1 MGKSKSIPQIVL
13 FIVTMSIEDY
23 AQART
28 VKGSSL
34 LIGGRL
40 ESEVCRFLQKQGEEY
55 GCFIGRLAKR

>member
-13 FIVTMSIEDY
+13 FIVPMSIEDY

-34 LIGGRL
+34 LIEGRL
-40 ESEVCRFLQKQGEEY
+40 ESEVFRFLQKQGEE
-55 GCFIGRLAKR
+55 